1 MVPVP
6 PPRTGIVVVHCEEDA
21 LVLKQMLERCAALL
35 EATATEV
42 ARPFAEMTPEDA
54 ALIEAGTED
63 EATDAAFCRLYEA
76 QADVADR
83 LQEHMAE
90 LYPAEDGGRVRLASD
105 IASLRNIGILPAA
118 PNAPVFLQVVGKGRG
133 H

>member
-1 MVPVP
+1 
-6 PPRTGIVVVHCEEDA
+6 VVHCEEDA
-21 LVLKQMLERCAALL
+21 LVLKQLLERCAALL
-35 EATATEV
+35 EAAATEV
-42 ARPFAEMTPEDA
+42 ARPFAEMTAEDA
-54 ALIEAGTED
+54 ALIEAGAD
-63 EATDAAFCRLYEA
+63 DPATNAAFCRLYEA

-83 LQEHMAE
+83 LQECMAE

-118 PNAPVFLQVVGKGRG
+118 PSAPVFLQAASKGEG